1 MQEAKPDPAR
11 AKLEADLAASEKARV
26 QAELRATTLDADAI
40 RARASADAAALR
52 AKAES
57 EAADTKAKAQVEAA
71 AVRGKAAQEA
81 NRSKASDAD
90 AIRARAEADAAALTS
105 KAASDAATAKS
116 KSEADIAAMQAK
128 AAQDAKLAQEAAMA
142 KAAQDSAAAK
152 TAAAPVAEAS
162 RNDGVWVMT
171 QQCSAN
177 QHAPP
182 FTRSADFF
190 VRGGEFTIERGTP
203 GQPGYNITRG
213 RPSADGTLVLT
224 GNGIGSQG
232 RGTGQPFDIRL
243 DGRWTGDR
251 YVLRGTWGGRL
262 CDVAVARR

>member
-1 MQEAKPDPAR
+1 
-11 AKLEADLAASEKARV
+11 
-26 QAELRATTLDADAI
+26 
-40 RARASADAAALR
+40 
-52 AKAES
+52 
-57 EAADTKAKAQVEAA
+57 
-71 AVRGKAAQEA
+71 
-81 NRSKASDAD
+81 
-90 AIRARAEADAAALTS
+90 
-105 KAASDAATAKS
+105 
-116 KSEADIAAMQAK
+116 
-128 AAQDAKLAQEAAMA
+128 QEAAMA

-190 VRGGEFTIERGTP
+190 VRGGEFMIERGTP
-203 GQPGYNITRG
+203 GQPGYNIARG
-213 RPSADGTLVLT
+213 RPSADGTLVMT
-224 GNGIGSQG
+224 GNGIGNQG
-232 RGTGQPFDIRL
+232 RGTGHPFDIRL